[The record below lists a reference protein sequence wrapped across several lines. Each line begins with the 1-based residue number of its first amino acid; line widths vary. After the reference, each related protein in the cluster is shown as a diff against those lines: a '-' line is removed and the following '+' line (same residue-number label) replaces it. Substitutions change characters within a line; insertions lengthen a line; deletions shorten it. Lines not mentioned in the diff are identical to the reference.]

1 MPDQILTVNL
11 SLTIFLNSLGN
22 FHSNLNNKWNNNGG
36 KFQWYARCVF
46 CYSSIKSVLKCYR
59 NSSVTHKLLMLCWI
73 WHSSCFL
80 LKYVS
85 CLCAIH
91 FALNKYVLIIIFLIC
106 ASSYSRCWLA
116 VTLESGVGGGGR
128 YALPFVPALL
138 IAWHYMMVQFSN
150 SLWFQFIEHWSLFL
164 QVFPAKP
171 ISDFCFVLFFVFV
184 ISFGSVCLFVIYT

>member
-1 MPDQILTVNL
+1 MCLANICCFLMSKLPMPDQILTVNL

-36 KFQWYARCVF
+36 KFEWYARCVF
-46 CYSSIKSVLKCYR
+46 CYSSMVRFKLLSQFLS
-59 NSSVTHKLLMLCWI
+59 NHKLLMLRWSC
-73 WHSSCFL
+73 HSSCFL

-128 YALPFVPALL
+128 YALPFVPA
-138 IAWHYMMVQFSN
+138 
-150 SLWFQFIEHWSLFL
+150 
-164 QVFPAKP
+164 
-171 ISDFCFVLFFVFV
+171 
-184 ISFGSVCLFVIYT
+184 